1 MNNSQPGFTLLEVLI
16 AMAIFAIMSVMAYGG
31 LRLLLDARTSTA
43 VKSERLAGLQ
53 MTLYLVNE
61 DLAQIAPRSIRDDYG
76 AVEPVTRGG
85 LNGELFTLTRS
96 VPAGSNY
103 RHGSQL
109 QRVSY
114 RFEDGALYRLVWT
127 VLDRTQQT
135 EFRRRKLI
143 NLEHIRLRFFDS
155 EWTEVWSVPDQAA
168 STPARIPKAVEIIFT
183 VAGLGD
189 VPRLFF
195 IHD

>member
-1 MNNSQPGFTLLEVLI
+1 
-16 AMAIFAIMSVMAYGG
+16 MAIFAIMSIMAYAG
-31 LRLLLDARTSTA
+31 LHLLLDARASTSI
-43 VKSERLAGLQ
+43 KSERLAGLQ
-53 MTLYLVNE
+53 MTLYLLNE

-76 AVEPVTRGG
+76 AIEPVARGG

-96 VPAGSNY
+96 VPAASHY
-103 RHGSQL
+103 QSGSQL

-155 EWTEVWSVPDQAA
+155 EWTEIWSVSDQAA
-168 STPARIPKAVEIIFT
+168 STPARTPKAVEIVFT